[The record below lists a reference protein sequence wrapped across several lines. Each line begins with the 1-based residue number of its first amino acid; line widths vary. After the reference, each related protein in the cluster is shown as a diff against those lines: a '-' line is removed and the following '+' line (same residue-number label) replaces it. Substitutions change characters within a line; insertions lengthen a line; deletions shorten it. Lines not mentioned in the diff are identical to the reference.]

1 MSLRFYLGGSG
12 SGKSTKLYQELI
24 ARSMEHERQNF
35 LVVVPDQFTMQTQK
49 DLVRLHERGGILNI
63 DVLSFSRLGHRIF
76 EEVGGN
82 EKPVLDDTGK
92 SLVLRKVA
100 ADLKDCLP
108 VLGSRLDKQGYIHEV
123 KSGISEFMQYGISVK
138 DMNQLISYAEK
149 RGSLCHKL
157 KDLATLYEGF
167 QKYIGDN
174 FVTTE
179 ETLDQLCTALER
191 SEIVKGSVVVF
202 DGFTG
207 FTPIQNRVIQKL
219 MVLADEVIVTL
230 TMDPTGQDETAE
242 ISEQDL
248 FALSKKTMRSLIK
261 LAQDAEVP
269 RGEDVLCEGNYRHRE
284 SDSLA
289 HLEKHMLRYPV
300 KAYEGE
306 GLDVSICENS
316 NVSAEVRSLACKM
329 KQFIHTG
336 KYQYRDMAV
345 VCGNLET
352 YADLIGREFEVFD
365 IPCFMDQTKGIV
377 LNPFIEY
384 LKSVFLVL
392 KQDFSY
398 SSVFQLLRCGMMDFE
413 KEDIDVLENYI
424 IKTGIRGYK
433 KWSRPF
439 SRPVVS
445 EKEDGEALKKLN
457 LLREELLSAL
467 APMLDLGKTG
477 LVNDFV
483 QGVYDF
489 LICSEAAKKLAAYE
503 EQFKAEG
510 NLVSAKEYG
519 QIYRLV
525 MELLD
530 QVVGLLAEEEMSLEE
545 FADILEA
552 GFGEIQVGTIPQN
565 VDRVVVGDIER
576 TRLKE
581 IKVLFFIGVNDGN
594 IPKSGGK
601 GGIISDIDRE
611 FLVGSGMELAPSPR
625 QQMFIQRL
633 YLYMN
638 MTKPTEKLVL
648 SFAKVDGEGK
658 SMRPAYLVDTVK
670 KLFPKLVIEHPEED
684 GLEKQIWTRQSG
696 MGYLASAMRE
706 YAAGYDKH
714 SKDFYALYKA
724 YKKSEGQEILDKLTR
739 AAFLQYEERSLGRE
753 LAKALYGQILRGSVS
768 RLETFAACA
777 YRHFLQYGLALKERA
792 EFGFEAVDMGN
803 VFHEVLHV
811 FADKL
816 EESGYTWFNFPK
828 AFAQKAVS
836 EAMEAVA
843 SSYGETILYSSARNA
858 YAIGRMERILN
869 RSVETIQY
877 QLRKGT
883 FTPESYELAFS
894 SVSDLESVNI
904 ALSEEERMMLS
915 GRIDRVDTYEDGQN
929 VYVKVVDYKSGEKHF
944 DLVALYHGLQLQL
957 VVYMNAA
964 LELQKKKHPDKEVA
978 PAALLYYHV
987 TDPVVEAKKPLTE
1000 EELNDKIVEQLR
1012 QEGVVNGSMDVI
1024 NQLDQELV
1032 GRSQVVPV
1040 ELKTDGTLGSRSKTL
1055 EGDQLE
1061 MISTFVTQ
1069 KVKQTGK
1076 KILDGEIA
1084 VNPYENG
1091 DRGACTY
1098 CAFKGVCGFDPTL
1111 RGYEKRNLGSMTG
1124 EEALTAIAKE
1134 VENYGI

>member
-1 MSLRFYLGGSG
+1 MGLRFYLGGSG

-24 ARSMEHERQNF
+24 ARSMEHEKQNF
-35 LVVVPDQFTMQTQK
+35 LVIVPDQFTMQTQK

-63 DVLSFSRLGHRIF
+63 DVLSFGRLAHRIF

-100 ADLKDCLP
+100 ADLKDSLP

-138 DMNQLISYAEK
+138 DMDTLISYAQK

-179 ETLDQLCTALER
+179 ETLDQLCASLER

-219 MVLADEVIVTL
+219 MLLADEVIVTL
-230 TMDPTGQDETAE
+230 TMEPITQDALTD
-242 ISEQDL
+242 IGEQDL

-261 LAQDAEVP
+261 LAQDVGVP
-269 RGEDVLCEGNYRHRE
+269 RGEDVLCEKNIRHSASE
-284 SDSLA
+284 SLA

-306 GLDVSICENS
+306 SLDIAIYEASTVT
-316 NVSAEVRSLACKM
+316 AEVRSLACKM
-329 KQFIHTG
+329 KQLVHTG

-345 VCGNLET
+345 VCGDLET
-352 YADLIGREFEVFD
+352 YADLISQEFEVFE

-398 SSVFQLLRCGMMDFE
+398 SSVFQLLRCGMMEFD

-424 IKTGIRGYK
+424 IKTGIRGRK

-439 SRPVVS
+439 ARPVVS

-457 LLREELLSAL
+457 LLREQFMQAL
-467 APMLDLGKTG
+467 NPMLSLGKMG
-477 LVNDFV
+477 LVKDYV
-483 QGVYDF
+483 QGVYDL
-489 LICSEAAKKLAAYE
+489 LIEGDAFSKLAAYE
-503 EQFKAEG
+503 AQFKQEG
-510 NLVSAKEYG
+510 NLVGAKEYG

-530 QVVGLLAEEEMSLEE
+530 QVVGLLAQEEMSLEE

-565 VDRVVVGDIER
+565 VDRVVVGDMER

-581 IKVLFFIGVNDGN
+581 IKVLFFLGVNDGN

-611 FLVGSGMELAPSPR
+611 FLTGSGMELAPSPR

-638 MTKPTEKLVL
+638 MTKPTERLVL

-658 SMRPAYLVDTVK
+658 SMRPAYLIDTVK
-670 KLFPKLVIEHPEED
+670 KLFPTLEVEHPEQD
-684 GLEKQIWTRQSG
+684 GLESQIWTRKSG

-706 YAAGYDKH
+706 YAAGYDTGA
-714 SKDFYALYKA
+714 KDFYTLYKA
-724 YKKSEGQEILDKLTR
+724 YEKSQGQEILDKLTQ
-739 AAFLQYEERSLGRE
+739 AAFMQYREKRLGRE
-753 LAKALYGQILRGSVS
+753 LAQALYGQILRGSVS

-828 AFAQKAVS
+828 HFAQKAVS

-843 SSYGETILYSSARNA
+843 SGYGDTILYSSARNA

-915 GRIDRVDTYEDGQN
+915 GRIDRVDTYEDGKN
-929 VYVKVVDYKSGEKHF
+929 VYVKVVDYKSGDKHF

-964 LELQKKKHPDKEVA
+964 LELQKKKHPDKEVE

-987 TDPVVEAKKPLTE
+987 TDPVVETKVPLTE

-1024 NQLDQELV
+1024 SQLDQELS
-1032 GRSQVVPV
+1032 GKSQVVPV
-1040 ELKTDGTLGSRSKTL
+1040 ELKKDGTLGSRSKAL
-1055 EGDQLE
+1055 DSDQLE
-1061 MISTFVTQ
+1061 MISTFVSH
-1069 KVKQTGK
+1069 KVKETGK
-1076 KILDGEIA
+1076 QILEGEIGIH
-1084 VNPYENG
+1084 PYENG
-1091 DRGACTY
+1091 DRGACSF
-1098 CAFKGVCGFDPTL
+1098 CAFKGVCGFDPSL
-1111 RGYEKRNLGSMTG
+1111 KGYEKRNLGSMTS
-1124 EEALTAIAKE
+1124 EEALQAIAGE
-1134 VENYGI
+1134 VENYGV